1 MLGRCSYDCNNKT
14 SDGYCRTT
22 GCINLNYQQN
32 QINQNN
38 TLTFPVTIADRCF
51 VTKQSLLDFVKV
63 HIKAIDDPDY
73 GVGIY
78 S

>member
-1 MLGRCSYDCNNKT
+1 MIGICPYNCSNKT

-22 GCINLNYQQN
+22 GCINLNHQQN
-32 QINQNN
+32 QINQDN
-38 TLTFPVTIADRCF
+38 TLIFPVAIAGRYF
-51 VTKQSLLDFVKV
+51 VTKQSLLDFVEV
-63 HIKAIDDPDY
+63 HIKAVDDSDY